1 LTTQAARDTKQKQ
14 DLDLIYAISDIQKF
28 VSRMMVKETIKE
40 NLTLQQSA
48 VLRIIANSGPI
59 QMNRIGRELLTTA
72 ANITSL
78 IDRLEK
84 KGLVQRTEN
93 KADRRKIEIQ
103 LTPDG
108 KKIFETAAARYRENI
123 QESFDLLTSAEKKD
137 LLRLLIKLSDEI
149 SRREID
155 EKELTKS
162 RC

>member
-1 LTTQAARDTKQKQ
+1 MTTQAARDTKQKQ